1 MADRDSRS
9 LEEEFFARQNA
20 KLKEKLKVQL
30 EREQARKDLTAAYPN
45 LSPALTERFLD
56 HGMDV
61 EAVAALGL
69 VPLVMVAWADGGVSE
84 EEKAAI
90 LTAAGQR
97 GLGGTKSHVLLVEW
111 LRQRPSPQVVEH
123 WRHYVAAASR
133 DLSPPEREQLRTGVL
148 RLAEDVAKAAGGFL
162 GLGSKISKQEQAVLD
177 EISRAFEESSGGAAE
192 G

>member
-1 MADRDSRS
+1 MADRGSRTERGKS
-9 LEEEFFARQNA
+9 PEEEFFARQNA

-30 EREQARKDLTAAYPN
+30 GREQARKDLTAAYPN

-69 VPLVMVAWADGGVSE
+69 VPLVMVAWADGEVSE
-84 EEKAAI
+84 QERAAI

-97 GLGGTKSHVLLVEW
+97 GLGGTKSHVMLVEW

-177 EISRAFEESSGGAAE
+177 EISRAFEELP
-192 G
+192 

>member
-1 MADRDSRS
+1 MADRDSKRES

-30 EREQARKDLTAAYPN
+30 GREQARQDLTAAYPN

-69 VPLVMVAWADGGVSE
+69 VPLVMVAWADGEVSE
-84 EEKAAI
+84 QERAAI
-90 LTAAGQR
+90 LGGRPARTRWNRISRDAGRMASPTSLAAGHR
-97 GLGGTKSHVLLVEW
+97 ALAALCGGG
-111 LRQRPSPQVVEH
+111 R
-123 WRHYVAAASR
+123 R
-133 DLSPPEREQLRTGVL
+133 DLSPPEREQLQTGVL

-177 EISRAFEESSGGAAE
+177 EIRRAFEELP
-192 G
+192 